1 MLIDPMTEFT
11 QVDTPNPAVSI
22 NGDGEERP
30 VAVTPAPPANS
41 NLEPTKPGAVKRPS
55 ASAAAVSTAV
65 MLCEEDEIRAWCRR
79 VTASN
84 GFADFP

>member
-1 MLIDPMTEFT
+1 MLIDHMTEFT

-22 NGDGEERP
+22 NGDSEERP
-30 VAVTPAPPANS
+30 VAVTPAPPANFS
-41 NLEPTKPGAVKRPS
+41 LEPTKPGAVKRPS
-55 ASAAAVSTAV
+55 ASAAAGSTAV
-65 MLCEEDEIRAWCRR
+65 MLCEEEEIRAWCRR